1 MSWKYYDVGLHN
13 VGSYQVSGKPFLT
26 SSTAPASGSAV
37 TPLKITFPFVT
48 KKLVLMNNEQT
59 ANEDM
64 RFAMSARGVRD
75 EVSNYFVVHAE
86 KDGNGYLELDI
97 KCTEVHLMSDGSH
110 TASFSLYAALTSI
123 PVERVTN
130 ISPSGSNWSGSAGI
144 G

>member
-26 SSTAPASGSAV
+26 SSTAPASGS

-48 KKLVLMNNEQT
+48 KKIVLTNNQQT
-59 ANEDM
+59 SNQDV

-75 EVSNYFVVHAE
+75 EVSNYFVIHPE
-86 KDGNGYLELDI
+86 KDGIGYLELDI
-97 KCTEVHLMSDGSH
+97 KCTEIHLMSDASH
-110 TASFSLYAALTSI
+110 TVDFSLYAALTSI

>member
-1 MSWKYYDVGLHN
+1 MPYPKEVGLWS
-13 VGSYQVSGKPFLT
+13 VGSYQVAGKPFLT
-26 SSTAPASGSAV
+26 SSTAPASGS

-48 KKLVLMNNEQT
+48 KKIVLMNNQHT
-59 ANEDM
+59 SNEDM
-64 RFAMSARGVRD
+64 RFSLSARGVRD
-75 EVSNYFVVHAE
+75 EVGNYMNVHAA

-110 TASFSLYAALTSI
+110 TPDFSLYAALTSI
-123 PVERVTN
+123 PVERITN